1 MRMLTIYGLVAAIMS
16 VVPLSSSA
24 QPRRHAPDVKEENNA
39 DHYKYEY
46 DDGVCHYHY
55 EYNRQN
61 GQEHVDQNG
70 NCERALLP
78 RRPSRY

>member
-1 MRMLTIYGLVAAIMS
+1 MRTFALCWLAAAIVS
-16 VVPLSSSA
+16 VAPLSVDA

-61 GQEHVDQNG
+61 GQEHIDQKG
-70 NCERALLP
+70 NCERVVLP
-78 RRPSRY
+78 GRPPRY